1 MTITAAEARR
11 RYAAKKAGK
20 RPRPKADARALAYIA
35 RMREG
40 ESQTDIARKDGLD
53 PSTVSAC
60 VRGYRRRHP
69 DVVVPTAHD
78 FRKSTRACPE
88 ANLEDPL
95 SFFTEAERE
104 RFTWIEARLAVLMA
118 EVSPLR
124 IERRHLDGLR
134 RGRHDQAKKRRTE
147 T

>member
-11 RYAAKKAGK
+11 RYAAKKAKK
-20 RPRPKADARALAYIA
+20 RSYPKADERALAYIA

-40 ESQTDIARKDGLD
+40 ESQTDIARRDGLD
-53 PSTVSAC
+53 PSTVSASI
-60 VRGYRRRHP
+60 RGYRRRHP
-69 DVVVPTAHD
+69 DAVVPTVED
-78 FRKSTRACPE
+78 YRKSTRVCPD
-88 ANLEDPL
+88 ANVEDPL

-124 IERRHLDGLR
+124 IERRQLDMLR
-134 RGRHDQAKKRRTE
+134 RGRHDLAKKRRTE